1 MKSAQITKFC
11 NWNQLKQIVRE
22 FILKMAVENW
32 YLTKRKKNVGFLEM
46 QTMAITL
53 QPIT

>member
-1 MKSAQITKFC
+1 
-11 NWNQLKQIVRE
+11 
-22 FILKMAVENW
+22 MAVENW
-32 YLTKRKKNVGFLEM
+32 YLTKRKNNVGFQEM